1 MTLDK
6 QIDEIKKEFYATDLS
21 EKSFDLTVSL
31 RIKSLIAKA
40 VKNARI
46 DENQWHLN
54 NLSTSTARSYS
65 VLKIRNRL
73 AELQQTWQPLLIL
86 RGRAGRIILMSHK
99 IIMCRLIVA
108 PLRKNWELYLRG
120 SLLINYKR
128 LICSRFRCAS
138 CILVVFTIR
147 MQNAP
152 IEAAPKIYPHFS
164 KLFLLFPFFDTV

>member
-1 MTLDK
+1 MTLDE

-73 AELQQTWQPLLIL
+73 AELQQLNTD
-86 RGRAGRIILMSHK
+86 K
-99 IIMCRLIVA
+99 
-108 PLRKNWELYLRG
+108 
-120 SLLINYKR
+120 
-128 LICSRFRCAS
+128 
-138 CILVVFTIR
+138 
-147 MQNAP
+147 
-152 IEAAPKIYPHFS
+152 EANQ
-164 KLFLLFPFFDTV
+164 